1 MTDPTETLSNLIKDI
16 RFAMFTTQSGD
27 GSLRSRP
34 MTTQN
39 VPGEG
44 QDCLWFFASRTGE
57 PVADL
62 LRAPAVNVAYANT
75 SKDAYVSVSGR
86 GAVVE
91 DDARKKQMW
100 SKFAEAWFPGGPE
113 DPDLALVRV
122 QIEAAEYWNV
132 RESKVTQLFKMAR
145 ATVTG
150 KPPTDMG
157 EHAKL

>member
-1 MTDPTETLSNLIKDI
+1 MTDQTETLSGLIKDI
-16 RFAMFTTQSGD
+16 RFAMFTTQAAD

-34 MTTQN
+34 MTTQSD
-39 VPGEG
+39 PGEE
-44 QDCLWFFASRTGE
+44 QDCLWFFASHTGE
-57 PVADL
+57 AVADL
-62 LRAPAVNVAYANT
+62 LREPAVNVAYANT

-86 GAVVE
+86 AAVVD

-132 RESKVTQLFKMAR
+132 RESKVTQLFKIAR

-150 KPPTDMG
+150 QPPTDMG

>member
-1 MTDPTETLSNLIKDI
+1 MEESVGGTLV
-16 RFAMFTTQSGD
+16 G
-27 GSLRSRP
+27 
-34 MTTQN
+34 
-39 VPGEG
+39 V
-44 QDCLWFFASRTGE
+44 E

-86 GAVVE
+86 AAVVE

-132 RESKVTQLFKMAR
+132 RESKVTQLIKMAR
-145 ATVTG
+145 AAVTG
-150 KPPTDMG
+150 NPPTDMG

>member
-1 MTDPTETLSNLIKDI
+1 MTDQTETLSDLIKDI
-16 RFAMFTTQSGD
+16 RFAMFTTQAAD

-39 VPGEG
+39 DPAEE

-62 LRAPAVNVAYANT
+62 LREPAVNVAYANT

-86 GAVVE
+86 AAVID

-100 SKFAEAWFPGGPE
+100 SKFAQAWFPGGPE

-122 QIEAAEYWNV
+122 QIEGAEYWNV

-145 ATVTG
+145 ATMTG
-150 KPPTDMG
+150 QPPTDLG